1 MISQKEVTMTRN
13 ERSGIAVG
21 SGIDKQSIET
31 RNEVIAI
38 FIVTKYLCAFNAT
51 GDDMLQYLC
60 GVVLARGDV

>member
-21 SGIDKQSIET
+21 SGIDKQSIKT

-38 FIVTKYLCAFNAT
+38 FIVTKYFCAFNAT
-51 GDDMLQYLC
+51 DDDMLQ
-60 GVVLARGDV
+60 